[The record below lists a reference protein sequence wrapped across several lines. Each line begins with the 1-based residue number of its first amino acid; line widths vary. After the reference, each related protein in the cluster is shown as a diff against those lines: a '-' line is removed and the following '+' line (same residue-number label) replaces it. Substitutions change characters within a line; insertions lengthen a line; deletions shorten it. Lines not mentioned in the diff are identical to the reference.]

1 MHTMSDT
8 PATDVVETALSQW
21 PGGAS
26 TLLQILIHIQQT
38 LGHVPDAARDR
49 LSERLEVQPSHIDAV
64 VSFYSFLSREPLGNY
79 DIRFSDNIIDR
90 MLGSRELASRLMQK
104 LGVQAG
110 QPDPDGRVMVDYT
123 SCTGM
128 GDQGP
133 AALVNGMTLTRLTPE
148 RIDTIASLVEQGKP
162 LEEWPADFFDVRE
175 NLLAVDMLLDDWYH
189 PGAALQAAQSIG
201 RETVLEQLEQSGLRG
216 RGGAGFRTGMK
227 WRFCAD
233 AAGAEKVVVC
243 NADEGEPGTFKDRLL
258 LQAYADRLFEGMTL
272 CAAVIGAQQGFVYLR
287 GEYRYLVEP
296 LKAELQKR
304 REASLLGS
312 SILGQQG
319 FDFDISIHLGA
330 GAYIC
335 GEESALI
342 ESLEG
347 KRGVPRIRPP
357 FPVTHGYLGRPT
369 IVNNVETFIA
379 AAGVAENGPEWL
391 RSRGTGDSSGTKL
404 LSISGDCGKPGI
416 YEVPFGITIAEV
428 LERCEASDTQAVQ
441 VAGPAGIML
450 GSQDFGRSIAFEDVG
465 TGGSFMVFDN
475 SRDLVAVARN
485 FMDFFVHESCGFC
498 TPCRVGTTLV
508 NKHLEKV
515 ANGHATTVDLETI
528 RRMASVMRNTSHC
541 GLGVTAANPA
551 VHLIEHFQTMLNE
564 RLRHTSFEPAFDLDA
579 ALEEARK
586 ATGRDDPAAHLQ
598 GGGV

>member
-1 MHTMSDT
+1 MSDSQF
-8 PATDVVETALSQW
+8 PDAVEAGISQW
-21 PGGAS
+21 GEKAS
-26 TLLQILIHIQQT
+26 SLLQILIHIQHIF
-38 LGHVPDAARDR
+38 GHVPKPAAELLSQR
-49 LSERLEVQPSHIDAV
+49 LGLEQSVIHGV
-64 VSFYSFLSREPLGNY
+64 VTFYTFLSHEPRGRY

-90 MLGSRELASRLMQK
+90 MLGSRDCAERLMQH
-104 LGVQAG
+104 LGVEPG
-110 QPDPDGRVMVDYT
+110 KPDPDTGVTIDYT

-133 AALVNGMTLTRLTPE
+133 AALVNGLALTGLTPE
-148 RIDTIASLVEQGKP
+148 RIDAIAALVKRKAP
-162 LEEWPADFFDVRE
+162 LEEWPREYFEVAE
-175 NLLAVDMLLDDWYH
+175 NLVTGDILLDAWYH
-189 PGAALQAAQSIG
+189 PGAATQAVQSLGKTTI
-201 RETVLEQLEQSGLRG
+201 LDQLVSSGLRG
-216 RGGAGFRTGMK
+216 RGGAGFGTGMK

-233 AAGAEKVVVC
+233 AEGSRKVVVC

-272 CAAVIGAQQGFVYLR
+272 CAAVTGAQQGFLYLR
-287 GEYRYLVEP
+287 GEYRYLVDALE
-296 LKAELQKR
+296 KELQKR
-304 REASLLGS
+304 RDANLLGES
-312 SILGQQG
+312 VLGQEG
-319 FDFDISIHLGA
+319 FDFDIRIHLGA

-369 IVNNVETFIA
+369 VVNNVETFIA
-379 AAGVAENGPEWL
+379 AAGIAENGPEWF
-391 RSRGTGDSSGTKL
+391 RSRGTTASPGTKL
-404 LSISGDCGKPGI
+404 LSISGDCEKPGI
-416 YEVPFGITIAEV
+416 YEIPFGATVAEI
-428 LERCEASDTQAVQ
+428 LDQCGARDTQAVQ

-450 GSQDFGRSIAFEDVG
+450 SPADFGRKIAYEDVA

-475 SRDLVAVARN
+475 SRDLVEVARN

-508 NKHLEKV
+508 NRLLEKI
-515 ANGHATTVDLETI
+515 ANGHGTTVDLETI
-528 RRMASVMRNTSHC
+528 QRMASVMHNTSHC
-541 GLGVTAANPA
+541 GLGVTASNPA
-551 VHLIEHFQTMLNE
+551 VHLIDHFPAMLYE

-579 ALEEARK
+579 ALEEARQV
-586 ATGRDDPAAHLQ
+586 TGRNDPGAHLE